1 MVEVAAMQPY
11 PESQPSTGG
20 PEFTPTEAAQPG
32 EGAGGYPIPS
42 PYGPAGSFGP
52 PAGYGPPAV
61 QPAPHEP
68 WVSPGDVRAALGLLI
83 GLVVVGAIA
92 GAGWAAWS
100 RTPTR
105 GLVYTAHSIIPDQTE
120 GFISSD
126 GRFVIIT
133 AVIGLAAGLI
143 AWSRRAHRGPLMIVS
158 LGVGTV
164 VGAALTDL
172 VGRLLGGGKDSG
184 KVNTLLARLPLEV
197 HATGLLF
204 VEGVLAV
211 GLYTLCAMFV
221 APDDLGR
228 QTPSDDVGYELT
240 PDTDTR
246 VS

>member
-1 MVEVAAMQPY
+1 MQPD
-11 PESQPSTGG
+11 PDNQPPGAEFAPVAG
-20 PEFTPTEAAQPG
+20 PL
-32 EGAGGYPIPS
+32 
-42 PYGPAGSFGP
+42 
-52 PAGYGPPAV
+52 PAV
-61 QPAPHEP
+61 SAARREP
-68 WVSPGDVRAALGLLI
+68 WVGPGDVRAAGVLLI
-83 GLVVVGAIA
+83 GLIVVGAIA

-105 GLVYTAHSIIPDQTE
+105 GRVYTAHSIIPDTTE

-133 AVIGLAAGLI
+133 VVIGLAAGLI

-158 LGVGTV
+158 LAAGTV
-164 VGAALTDL
+164 IGALVTDL
-172 VGRLLGGGKDSG
+172 VGRLLGGGTDSG
-184 KVNTLLARLPLEV
+184 KLNALLPRLPLQV

-228 QTPSDDVGYELT
+228 PTPSDDVGRELA
-240 PDTDTR
+240 PDPDSR
-246 VS
+246 VF